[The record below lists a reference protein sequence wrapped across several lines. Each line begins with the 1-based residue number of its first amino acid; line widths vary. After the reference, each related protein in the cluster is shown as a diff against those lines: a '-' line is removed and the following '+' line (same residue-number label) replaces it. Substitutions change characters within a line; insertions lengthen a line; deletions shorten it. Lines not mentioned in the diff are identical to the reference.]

1 MPLSIREDIW
11 VKATKPFVEV
21 YILRAYAN
29 NEAKIFH
36 FVKYR
41 IFFFFFQIKKS
52 REDGKSTVG
61 FGHIELLQAG
71 FFLITWLLFWILSCS
86 KP

>member
-1 MPLSIREDIW
+1 MSLSIREDIW

-36 FVKYR
+36 YVKYS
-41 IFFFFFQIKKS
+41 FFFFFFFFFFSDIKNLEKMV
-52 REDGKSTVG
+52 RA
-61 FGHIELLQAG
+61 LLV
-71 FFLITWLLFWILSCS
+71 LVILSYY
-86 KP
+86 KLVFF